1 LALARSTHRLYND
14 QVQNHQQHMER
25 LKSENEKKLSDTMNC
40 THYLNRKSIELL
52 KTKEVSPIHKRYK
65 KVIEERENKKE
76 HLRTVMTFER
86 LMRDPEDINPTF

>member
-1 LALARSTHRLYND
+1 
-14 QVQNHQQHMER
+14 MER

-52 KTKEVSPIHKRYK
+52 KTKELSPIHKRYK
-65 KVIEERENKKE
+65 KIIEERDIKRE

-86 LMRDPEDINPTF
+86 LMKDPEDINPAF